1 MSKFKQLLNV
11 LLLVWLAGCATT
23 PTRNSAPPTDWDLN
37 GTVPATTLQPTLLQP
52 IPMQPSPFPAPPQIG
67 PPPLADDSIA
77 EKWISLERW
86 TRSSGLAS
94 PTRLAASNPVAYS
107 TPTPNGELVLRTG
120 TRLAALGGM
129 ELQLGFAPR
138 LTNGQMV
145 VHVLDARKN
154 LQPLV
159 ELRAEA
165 ARPGRTIVIDP
176 GHGGGNTGTRSAFN
190 QHLEKEYTLDWALRL
205 QPLLEA
211 SGWRVFLTRTN
222 DMEVPLGDRV
232 TFAEQRRADLFV
244 SLHFNAST
252 IGQEQSGAETYCL
265 TPRGMPSNLT
275 REFEDDPSKAYPNN
289 TFDQQN
295 LQYAARL
302 HRALL
307 QANGHKDRGLRHA
320 RFLGV
325 LRGQN
330 RPAVLLEAGYLSNPT
345 EAARIA
351 DPAFRQNLA
360 EAVATALQ

>member
-1 MSKFKQLLNV
+1 MFKLKHLHCV
-11 LLLVWLAGCATT
+11 PLLVWLAGCATS
-23 PTRNSAPPTDWDLN
+23 PNRNSAPPTEWDLN
-37 GTVPATTLQPTLLQP
+37 GTAAPTALQPALLQP

-67 PPPLADDSIA
+67 PPPLADESIA
-77 EKWISLERW
+77 EKWITLERW

-94 PTRLAASNPVAYS
+94 PVRLAGNTPGNFS
-107 TPTPNGELVLRTG
+107 TPTPGGELVLHMG
-120 TRLAALGGM
+120 SRLATLGGM
-129 ELQLGFAPR
+129 EFQLGFAPR
-138 LTNGQMV
+138 LTNGQMF

-159 ELRAEA
+159 ESRAEPF
-165 ARPGRTIVIDP
+165 RPGRVIVIDP
-176 GHGGGNTGTRSAFN
+176 GHGGGNTGTKSAFN

-205 QPLLEA
+205 RPLLE
-211 SGWRVFLTRTN
+211 SNGWRVILTRTN
-222 DMEVPLGDRV
+222 DVEVPLGDRV
-232 TFAEQRRADLFV
+232 TLAEQRHADLFV

-289 TFDQQN
+289 AFDWQN
-295 LQYAARL
+295 LQVAARL

-345 EAARIA
+345 EAQQIA
-351 DPAFRQNLA
+351 TAEFRQRLA
-360 EAVATALQ
+360 EAVAGALQ